1 MKTRHLVAGLLL
13 LLSACVTKPVIETIT
28 GKPIPESEVKATI
41 LALTRG
47 EWEAFGKQRVYWED
61 GVEVIKPV
69 GLWEDDK
76 LGSERVAE
84 YWRVLDPNSELT
96 GMNCADPWSAAFISW
111 VMIRAGVDPRQFT
124 RSAAHRDYLKT
135 IIAHAD
141 DPDFKFRPRAPA
153 DYAPKPGDIICR
165 GRGSTRE
172 ITDFRSLPDD
182 AELHCDI
189 VVTNAERQARIHR
202 RQCAAVG
209 VAERARGRRGGK
221 ARRALVRGHPE
232 PLSRSADAGGVPV
245 IASRKTFEGRIACR
259 HARPR

>member
-1 MKTRHLVAGLLL
+1 LQLRRVIAGLVL
-13 LLSACVTKPVIETIT
+13 LLSACVTKPAIETIT
-28 GKPIPESEVKATI
+28 GKPIPERAVKATI

-47 EWEAFGKQRVYWED
+47 EWETFGKQRIYWED

-84 YWRVLDPNSELT
+84 YWRVLDPDSELT
-96 GMNCADPWSAAFISW
+96 GKDCSEPWSAAFISW
-111 VMIRAGVDPRQFT
+111 VMIRGGVDPRQFT

-141 DPDFKFRPRAPA
+141 DPAFKFRPRMPA
-153 DYAPKPGDIICR
+153 DYAPRPGDIICR

-172 ITDFRSLPDD
+172 ITDFHALPDD

-189 VVTNAERQARIHR
+189 VVTNADGKLESIGGNVRQSVSLSERDVD
-202 RQCAAVG
+202 AAGKLGAPWFVVIENRYPDPQTP
-209 VAERARGRRGGK
+209 VAFR
-221 ARRALVRGHPE
+221 
-232 PLSRSADAGGVPV
+232 
-245 IASRKTFEGRIACR
+245 
-259 HARPR
+259 